1 MAKKHYI
8 QNTYSADIQLVLKK
22 DGRFERNVI
31 FPHYVFN
38 KLTSQV
44 ENDGYT
50 EVDEELFE
58 RLQKDVCYKV
68 LVQKG
73 KLVVHDEAPL
83 RAGSFTQI
91 MEMKARIKELEEINA
106 KLTAELEALK
116 GGKGDASTEAADDGL
131 DKLKLDELKAKAK
144 ELGLDA
150 EALTKKADVVALIR
164 SANAADD
171 TKASEGADA

>member
-1 MAKKHYI
+1 MANKYI
-8 QNTYSADIQLVLKK
+8 QNTYSADIQIVLKK
-22 DGRFERNVI
+22 DGRFERNVV
-31 FPHYVFN
+31 FSHYVFN
-38 KLTSQV
+38 RATGQV

-58 RLQKDVCYKV
+58 RLQKDVCYNV
-68 LVQKG
+68 LVKKG

-91 MEMKARIKELEEINA
+91 MEMKARIKELEDENKA
-106 KLTAELEALK
+106 LRAELDALK
-116 GGKGDASTEAADDGL
+116 GDKGDASTEAVDDGL

-164 SANAADD
+164 SANAAD
-171 TKASEGADA
+171 EGAEE